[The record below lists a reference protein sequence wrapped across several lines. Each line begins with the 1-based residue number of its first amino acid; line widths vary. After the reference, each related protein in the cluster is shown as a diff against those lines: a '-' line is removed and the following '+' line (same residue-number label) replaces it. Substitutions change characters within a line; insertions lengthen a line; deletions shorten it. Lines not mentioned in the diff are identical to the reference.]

1 MMQFVHRFI
10 LIISRQKRGGEENP
24 IILILHIYIITVMI
38 AIIISPITCEE
49 DQKCLTTADI

>member
-49 DQKCLTTADI
+49 N